1 MSSSNSA
8 DSRGDHTRESLI
20 SNALPIFAR
29 DGFHAV
35 STRDIAEAAGI
46 NQALIG
52 YHFRSKEGLYLAV
65 FEHIT
70 SQIRGRIGPLA
81 DAIEAALDAGPTP
94 VQLSRRAALYLP
106 HLLRLTDGMAN
117 LLSQER
123 STHWA
128 QLILREQQSPTA
140 AFSLLYDGFMGRV
153 LNLLTRLVMRI
164 RATDDE
170 QAARLTV
177 VTIFG
182 QVMVFRAARAGVMR
196 QMGWTQITETELAA
210 IQQQIRT
217 NVTAMLTRKDM
228 P

>member
-1 MSSSNSA
+1 MISLKPA
-8 DSRGDHTRESLI
+8 DSRGDQTRDALI
-20 SNALPIFAR
+20 GSALPIFAR

-52 YHFRSKEGLYLAV
+52 YHFRNKEGLYLAV

-70 SQIRGRIGPLA
+70 AQIRSRIGPLA
-81 DAIEAALDAGPTP
+81 DAIEAVLDAGPTP
-94 VQLSRRAALYLP
+94 AQASRRVTLYLP
-106 HLLRLTDGMAN
+106 QLLRLTDGMAD
-117 LLSQER
+117 LISQEK

-164 RATDDE
+164 RGTDDE
-170 QAARLTV
+170 PDARLTV

-182 QVMVFRAARAGVMR
+182 QIMVFRAARAGVLR
-196 QMGWTQITETELAA
+196 QMGWGQIATPELAA
-210 IQQQIRT
+210 IQNKIRI
-217 NVTAMLTRKDM
+217 NVTAILTRKDM

>member
-1 MSSSNSA
+1 MISLNPA
-8 DSRGDHTRESLI
+8 DSRGDQTRDALI
-20 SNALPIFAR
+20 SSALPIFAR

-70 SQIRGRIGPLA
+70 AQIRSRIGPLA
-81 DAIEAALDAGPTP
+81 DGIEAVLDAGPTP
-94 VQLSRRAALYLP
+94 AQASRRVALYLP
-106 HLLRLTDGMAN
+106 QLLRLTDGMAD
-117 LLSQER
+117 LISQER

-164 RATDDE
+164 RGTDDE
-170 QAARLTV
+170 LGARLTV

-182 QVMVFRAARAGVMR
+182 QVMVFRAARAGVLR
-196 QMGWTQITETELAA
+196 QMGWTQISEAELAA
-210 IQQQIRT
+210 IQRQIRS
-217 NVTAMLTRKDM
+217 NITAMLTRKDTQ
-228 P
+228 

>member
-1 MSSSNSA
+1 MA
-8 DSRGDHTRESLI
+8 ATVPTDSRGDQTREALI
-20 SNALPIFAR
+20 ASALPIFAR
-29 DGFHAV
+29 NGFHAV
-35 STRDIAEAAGI
+35 STRDIAQAAGI

-52 YHFRSKEGLYLAV
+52 YHFRNKEGLYLAV

-70 SQIRGRIGPLA
+70 AQIRGRIGPLA

-94 VQLSRRAALYLP
+94 AHASRRATIYLP
-106 HLLRLTDGMAN
+106 HLLRLTDGMAE

-123 STHWA
+123 STPWA

-140 AFSLLYDGFMGRV
+140 AFSVLYDGFMGRV

-164 RATDDE
+164 RASDDE
-170 QAARLTV
+170 PAARLTV

-182 QVMVFRAARAGVMR
+182 QVMVFRAARAGVLR
-196 QMGWTQITETELAA
+196 QMGWSRITDTELAA
-210 IQQQIRT
+210 IQQQVRA
-217 NVTAMLTRKDM
+217 NVTAMLTAKEL